1 MNRGLRA
8 PIRKGKKMTLLHVRA
23 EPEGDPGDRRMSLTV
38 VRQDRRVTALLPYR
52 HEGTGV
58 VLVAPKGALP
68 PSVTGTGRSRSLVV
82 ALRGDGC
89 PLDRWGEPETGTVPH
104 AAQACRRI
112 REAVRALRAV
122 ATGKA
127 GKAEGR

>member
-1 MNRGLRA
+1 MNGGPEA
-8 PIRKGKKMTLLHVRA
+8 PIRKDKKMTLLHVRA
-23 EPEGDPGDRRMSLTV
+23 EPEGDPGDRRLSLTV

-58 VLVAPKGALP
+58 VLVAPKGTLP

-89 PLDRWGEPETGTVPH
+89 PLDRWGEPETGTVPD

-122 ATGKA
+122 AA
-127 GKAEGR
+127 GKPERR

>member
-1 MNRGLRA
+1 
-8 PIRKGKKMTLLHVRA
+8 MTLLHVRA

-38 VRQDRRVTALLPYR
+38 VRQDRRVTALLPFR
-52 HEGTGV
+52 HEKTGV
-58 VLVAPKGALP
+58 VLVAPKGTLP

-89 PLDRWGEPETGTVPH
+89 PLDRWGQPETGTVPD

-127 GKAEGR
+127 DKTERR